1 MTRLFLHIPSCPTNK
16 SLSLRLPTPTLDDS
30 RASFPPALKLIEFV
44 LGPCLVLRVLLP
56 ETHKATQW
64 TVFLLAQVVAIQVED
79 LEVKGWQAS
88 PHQLTGVIHGYT
100 YSDLL
105 YTLGYQD

>member
-1 MTRLFLHIPSCPTNK
+1 MPHKQIP
-16 SLSLRLPTPTLDDS
+16 LSRTTPTLDDS
-30 RASFPPALKLIEFV
+30 RASFPPALKLAEFV
-44 LGPCLVLRVLLP
+44 PGPCLVLLP

-105 YTLGYQD
+105 YTSGYQD